1 MVLLCYYPIT
11 VMALL
16 LIYAQCFTL
25 LCGVGWYF
33 SVLCCL
39 FMMAKRVARCRE
51 NARAKK
57 NLRLHLFICR
67 AMEKEQVSVM
77 YFANVPHD
85 VAFGGQT

>member
-1 MVLLCYYPIT
+1 
-11 VMALL
+11 
-16 LIYAQCFTL
+16 
-25 LCGVGWYF
+25 
-33 SVLCCL
+33 
-39 FMMAKRVARCRE
+39 MMAKRVARCRE